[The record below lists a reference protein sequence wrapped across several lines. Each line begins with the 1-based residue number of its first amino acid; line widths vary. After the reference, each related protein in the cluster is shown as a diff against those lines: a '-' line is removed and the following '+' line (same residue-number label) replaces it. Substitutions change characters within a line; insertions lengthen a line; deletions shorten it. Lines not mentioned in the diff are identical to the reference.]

1 MNIPEFLREENMKD
15 TIDPE
20 VKKAIQRY
28 KDHFGKF
35 EIEQVFFYS
44 RETTIKIIDY
54 CINVNKCYRE
64 LFPRDPNAIY

>member
-54 CINVNKCYRE
+54 
-64 LFPRDPNAIY
+64 